1 MIEWFSSFSAVEQ
14 VFLAM
19 ALIGGSIF
27 VIQLVMMLLG
37 GDTGSDGTVAG
48 VDFSSTDFL
57 FKYFSLQ
64 SLTAF
69 FMVAGLTGLYA
80 CSQGANI
87 WVAIIVAII
96 SGAIIAWALVRFSEM
111 LLKLQSSGNLS
122 LKNAI
127 GQAGSV
133 YQLIPAD
140 GEGKV
145 EINLQGRRLYPKAI
159 SKNKEEIKCGVR
171 ISVVDISGDDTL
183 VVTREQN

>member
-48 VDFSSTDFL
+48 ADFSSTDFL

-96 SGAIIAWALVRFSEM
+96 SGAIIAEAEGRRRGSYGGAVGYFTAHGDLDTCIVIRSALVEN
-111 LLKLQSSGNLS
+111 GI
-122 LKNAI
+122 ATV
-127 GQAGSV
+127 QAGAGVVLDSV
-133 YQLIPAD
+133 PQSEAD
-140 GEGKV
+140 ETR
-145 EINLQGRRLYPKAI
+145 NKARAVLRAI
-159 SKNKEEIKCGVR
+159 ATAHHAQE
-171 ISVVDISGDDTL
+171 TF
-183 VVTREQN
+183 